1 MQSIL
6 DDRRNLIVD
15 INRGLDEAQELLEQI
30 GLEISQNPDVNQRS
44 SQQTRLKCFQAEL
57 KRLEEEY
64 NKSKVKPSLAL
75 DDSSMEDF
83 DIEIAED
90 QKRRLLDNSDRLER
104 TGNQIQNAYRMTIES
119 EEIGSQV
126 LSNLST
132 QRETIQRGR
141 SRLRDTN
148 ADLGR
153 SGRLMNMMILRSI
166 RDKFALYLIGAVF
179 ILAIILTIYFS
190 VK

>member
-1 MQSIL
+1 M
-6 DDRRNLIVD
+6 
-15 INRGLDEAQELLEQI
+15 
-30 GLEISQNPDVNQRS
+30 NQRS
-44 SQQTRLKCFQAEL
+44 SQQMRLKCFQAEL

-64 NKSKVKPSLAL
+64 NKSKVKPNIGL

-104 TGNQIQNAYRMTIES
+104 TGNQIQNAYRLAIES
-119 EEIGSQV
+119 EEIGTQV

-132 QRETIQRGR
+132 QRETIQKGR
-141 SRLRDTN
+141 ARLRDTD
-148 ADLGR
+148 AELGR

-166 RDKFALYLIGAVF
+166 RDKFALYLIAAVF
-179 ILAIILTIYFS
+179 VLAIILTIYFS

>member
-1 MQSIL
+1 ME
-6 DDRRNLIVD
+6 
-15 INRGLDEAQELLEQI
+15 INQKLDEAQELLEQI
-30 GLEISQNPDVNQRS
+30 GLEISQNPDVSQRY
-44 SQQTRLKCFQAEL
+44 SQQMRLNCFQKEL

-64 NKSKVKPSLAL
+64 NKSKVKPTTL
-75 DDSSMEDF
+75 DDDSMEDF

-126 LSNLST
+126 LSNLSN

-148 ADLGR
+148 AELGR